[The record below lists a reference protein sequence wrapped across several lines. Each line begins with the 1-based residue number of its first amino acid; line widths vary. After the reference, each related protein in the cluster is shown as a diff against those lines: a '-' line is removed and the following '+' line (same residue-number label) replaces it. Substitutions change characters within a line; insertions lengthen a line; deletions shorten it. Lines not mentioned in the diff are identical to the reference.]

1 MGRKKER
8 RGGKGENERG
18 KRERV
23 IETER
28 ECGRQRVRGGDGMKE
43 EGKKKKEKV
52 KTTGRIEEVMEITN
66 GKY

>member
-1 MGRKKER
+1 M
-8 RGGKGENERG
+8 
-18 KRERV
+18 